1 MLGHS
6 EFGTNLADP
15 RLQARES
22 RYQKIEGRYKAFCV
36 ASQLM
41 STQDIRETVN
51 YLLRSILELRATG
64 KTAQE
69 KKEATL
75 FLENMLVF
83 FERSQEL
90 SSVVKHMFSDSLSK
104 KLGDSIFV
112 PALVFAGYYP
122 QASVAQ
128 FSLAGLSAEP
138 SELLCLKLYRLRASG
153 QSDRLGTLVE
163 IFLEDAK
170 KLLDKR
176 CEDRDDVALV
186 DYREFIEF
194 LYQCFDQVAFP
205 KTVIDE
211 LETEM
216 ATLQVSFGPYA
227 QQERDR
233 RVQSVISRSNL
244 VTSLNEYHSESWLG
258 WFWNTLLCGVF
269 GQHQSYT
276 IEALKRLLEVR
287 KDFYTEDEIKQKL
300 EVEPKY
306 LDHRLGF
313 FVPTGIIPT
322 ISGTDQVLVQIKSH
336 LVGYS

>member
-1 MLGHS
+1 M
-6 EFGTNLADP
+6 
-15 RLQARES
+15 
-22 RYQKIEGRYKAFCV
+22 
-36 ASQLM
+36 
-41 STQDIRETVN
+41 
-51 YLLRSILELRATG
+51 
-64 KTAQE
+64 
-69 KKEATL
+69 
-75 FLENMLVF
+75 
-83 FERSQEL
+83 
-90 SSVVKHMFSDSLSK
+90 
-104 KLGDSIFV
+104 
-112 PALVFAGYYP
+112 
-122 QASVAQ
+122 
-128 FSLAGLSAEP
+128 
-138 SELLCLKLYRLRASG
+138 
-153 QSDRLGTLVE
+153 E

-176 CEDRDDVALV
+176 CEGRDDVALV

>member
-138 SELLCLKLYRLRASG
+138 SELLCLKLY
-153 QSDRLGTLVE
+153 
-163 IFLEDAK
+163 
-170 KLLDKR
+170 
-176 CEDRDDVALV
+176 
-186 DYREFIEF
+186 
-194 LYQCFDQVAFP
+194 
-205 KTVIDE
+205 
-211 LETEM
+211 
-216 ATLQVSFGPYA
+216 
-227 QQERDR
+227 
-233 RVQSVISRSNL
+233 
-244 VTSLNEYHSESWLG
+244 
-258 WFWNTLLCGVF
+258 
-269 GQHQSYT
+269 
-276 IEALKRLLEVR
+276 
-287 KDFYTEDEIKQKL
+287 
-300 EVEPKY
+300 
-306 LDHRLGF
+306 
-313 FVPTGIIPT
+313 
-322 ISGTDQVLVQIKSH
+322 
-336 LVGYS
+336 